1 MEQWCQMSRDKHDGV
16 ALGLILGSLLVNKP
30 RARQPCFGGILHLDH
45 LPVTAEARKP
55 SKIPKQGTIDT
66 AEIRK
71 PISEV
76 LPIGIAGPL
85 TFSLWLF
92 SSFRYVW
99 ALTELCS
106 SPWRRAEVIR
116 LHRYVGEL
124 GKHWESQL
132 GMDGGR
138 GPRGLARGTHPK
150 THAHL
155 TQTWLSKWNPGSASE
170 GAVSHLK
177 RIERVYNCYCN
188 SKIKDFFLLPLVRLL

>member
-30 RARQPCFGGILHLDH
+30 PARQPCFGGILHLDH

-55 SKIPKQGTIDT
+55 SKIPKQGMIDT

-106 SPWRRAEVIR
+106 SLWRWAEVIR

-124 GKHWESQL
+124 GKPTGFGWWEGTKGVGQRNTSQNTRTPDSNL
-132 GMDGGR
+132 TVKMKSRLCQWRCCLSFKEDR
-138 GPRGLARGTHPK
+138 KGL
-150 THAHL
+150 
-155 TQTWLSKWNPGSASE
+155 Q
-170 GAVSHLK
+170 
-177 RIERVYNCYCN
+177 
-188 SKIKDFFLLPLVRLL
+188 LLL